1 MSKRAILYARV
12 STAHQADAWGLDAQF
27 DAMRKYAA
35 LHGFTIITEI
45 SDEVSGTV
53 SLRERSGGQQLYSYL
68 DRKAVDVVIFH
79 RLDRIT
85 RDEDLIEIHIARRD
99 IRNANA
105 ELHFA
110 DGGKTDLSMWGSA
123 IDHIKALG
131 AAEERL
137 KIKARS
143 IGGRQAKAKS
153 GAWVGQG
160 EPPYGYNRDG
170 HGKASKLVINEA
182 EAAIVK
188 RIFDLYTGNNGN
200 PPVAL
205 KAICVLLTD
214 EGVPVP
220 STTKPHPRIGR
231 YWQKR
236 LVQIILSRVIYIG
249 KMQYGDIITDAPHL
263 AIIDPAQFEA
273 AQVLR
278 NRNRYKERNS
288 HRHHYLMTSRV
299 FCACGRRM
307 MGKNKA
313 ADYQYYMCSGNTL
326 IKYART
332 CKEPYVRAKT
342 LDSIVWDWLSGLLCD
357 TTKLIAALEKIA
369 AERISTLAPRRTR
382 YEHLQTHIAKLE
394 KSIGRNV
401 SLYADSTEIE
411 LKILRDEVKRQSA
424 ALESCRAEAAILAH
438 EIEQGEIS
446 QAEQAAL
453 VRSAAAYCELIK
465 EADRETKKYCLQR
478 LNVECHL
485 SRNTDGQLMA
495 KLTCNLTP
503 PNTPD
508 LLPLGRIYH
517 PPSKRSSG
525 QIRAIL

>member
-12 STAHQADAWGLDAQF
+12 STAHQAEAWGLDAQL
-27 DAMRKYAA
+27 DAMRQYAT
-35 LHGFTIITEI
+35 LHGFAVIAEI
-45 SDEVSGTV
+45 SDETSGTIPM
-53 SLRERSGGQQLYSYL
+53 RERIGGQRLYSYL

-110 DGGKTDLSMWGSA
+110 DGGKADLSMWGSA

-143 IGGRQAKAKS
+143 MSGRKTKAKA
-153 GAWVGQG
+153 GLWVGQG
-160 EPPYGYNRDG
+160 SPPYGYDRVG
-170 HGKASKLVINEA
+170 HGKASQLVINPT
-182 EAAIVK
+182 EAATVK
-188 RIFDLYTGNNGN
+188 RIFDLYTGSNGN

-205 KAICVLLTD
+205 QAICILLTD

-220 STTKPHPRIGR
+220 SATKAHPRKGR

-236 LVQIILSRVIYIG
+236 LVQMILSRLIYIG

-263 AIIDPAQFEA
+263 ALVDPTQFEA

-278 NRNRYKERNS
+278 TRNRHKERNS
-288 HRHHYLMTSRV
+288 HRHHYLLTSRV

-307 MGKNKA
+307 MGKNKH

-326 IKYART
+326 IKYAKT
-332 CKEPYVRAKT
+332 CNEPYVRAKV
-342 LDSIVWDWLSGLLCD
+342 LDSIVWNWLSDLLCD
-357 TTKLIAALEKIA
+357 TGKLTAALETIA
-369 AERISTLAPRRTR
+369 AERSNTLGPKRTQHEQLISR
-382 YEHLQTHIAKLE
+382 IAKLE
-394 KSIGRNV
+394 RGIERNV
-401 SLYADSTEIE
+401 SLYADASDIE
-411 LKILRDEVKRQSA
+411 LKTLRDEVKRQSA
-424 ALESCRAEAAILAH
+424 TLESCRAEAAILAR
-438 EIEQGEIS
+438 EIEQGEID

-465 EADRETKKYCLQR
+465 DADRETQKYCLQR

-485 SRNTDGQLMA
+485 SRNADGQLMA

-508 LLPLGRIYH
+508 VISLGRIVYH
-517 PPSKRSSG
+517 PSNLSSG
-525 QIRAIL
+525 HTRAIL